1 MSTPA
6 PQTRRFD
13 PTTASPFASDFA
25 GGWTREEEEAEEA
38 RSEDRRPAEVEEH
51 AQKGPFSAWSD
62 APLASTRRPPPSAET
77 VGEAQLRIVGEM
89 VVLRCDAPLAHQ
101 FDSRISWE
109 KVNGSTPAM
118 PQNYRID
125 ETALIIPRV
134 RKDDAGVYR
143 CFVEGIHGELH
154 SSAVELK
161 VGDYVPTFNGNTI
174 IEVTPL
180 EADEWQRIEIELS
193 VRPTQPDG
201 TLYHAERTDD
211 EADQPQVFHNIA
223 LRRGHVVYSYDIGG
237 GAGRLQSN
245 DPVEMN
251 QWSKIVVKNNPSRVS
266 LNVNGQETNNTNE
279 RKVPVLLDSGESAV
293 FIGGMSP
300 QAKHYGRFEERAN
313 FKGSIS
319 RLLVNEKLIDIG
331 ESATSPPELTLSL
344 SSNECFEEPCQNGGF
359 CAPAHEH
366 EGYRCECDAEFSG
379 SHCQFRTRVCTNKME
394 CAAGVCVDGDW
405 GANHCV
411 CPWRRH
417 GARCEL
423 ERPAE
428 PEIVEET
435 PHKREAAFKFN
446 GQTSFLAVPAAQS
459 SRHFRLSMTLRP
471 NRTSGRQLIAYV
483 GSGYNAR
490 KSDYMALTIEND
502 RLIGTYK
509 TRDGREQVRSLA
521 PVQPDRVYQMGFLRS
536 GKSLEIRV
544 DGQFSGSTVEAPVF
558 ASGTELFVGGLPPGM
573 RPHEELAEHEF
584 FRGCIGNVHVNRE
597 LVDLEAENSGA
608 ESGDLQPC
616 TNRPPNSPIVKVAEE
631 KSVEYEV
638 PTPVYESQPKLQ
650 LHASAPEEIIET
662 GPDDAL
668 FYTVI
673 HSTRSPPLPPT
684 TTAVAYKTDGE
695 DESVEYEVLSR
706 EFEDEETTTTTRKPP
721 TRPSPPS
728 STTSIPRTSTT
739 PPRPTRIS
747 TTRAPSS
754 TSTPRPFSASNSPAL
769 KPTELVVH
777 ELAPDSAPVP
787 TERPATSTTAEVP
800 TSTRR
805 PPATTTMTTTES
817 PPTTTEEVAPF
828 DEPTALT
835 WRPIRV
841 HSADATPD
849 RLVPEDLCQSDVC
862 GPHGTCEPINITHV
876 ACSCRD
882 YFTGPNCDEFKPIEN
897 AARFEGNAFIVFS
910 VEEFPHLTSERRE
923 IVEFELRTNAEQGVI
938 FWQGQSPHS
947 ELAGEDYMSVGLN
960 DGHLVFSYELGGGAA
975 QLVSAE
981 PVNDGKVHRIRAE
994 RQGRNGTLKVDN
1006 SPPLHGKSSGIL
1018 AMLNVEGNIYLGGL
1032 PNLPSM
1038 TAGLYAENFV
1048 GCVADFRLNER
1059 KLDLMANAID
1069 GRNVKPCEEWER
1081 EKRRWFRER
1090 RRLRWRRQM
1099 RRRQLLRG

>member
-1 MSTPA
+1 MSTLA
-6 PQTRRFD
+6 PHTH
-13 PTTASPFASDFA
+13 FA

-38 RSEDRRPAEVEEH
+38 RSEDRRPAETEEH

-201 TLYHAERTDD
+201 TLYHAERTTD

-266 LNVNGQETNNTNE
+266 LNVNGQETNITNE

-428 PEIVEET
+428 LEIVEET

-459 SRHFRLSMTLRP
+459 SRHFRLSMTLRS

-509 TRDGREQVRSLA
+509 TRDGREQVRSLSA
-521 PVQPDRVYQMGFLRS
+521 VQPDRVYQVGFLRS

-597 LVDLEAENSGA
+597 LVDLEAANSGA

-616 TNRPPNSPIVKVAEE
+616 TNRPPNSPIVKVTEE

-638 PTPVYESQPKLQ
+638 PTTVYESQPKLQ

-673 HSTRSPPLPPT
+673 QSTRAPPLPPT
-684 TTAVAYKTDGE
+684 TTAVAYKTDAE

-706 EFEDEETTTTTRKPP
+706 EFEDEEATTTTRRPP
-721 TRPSPPS
+721 TQ
-728 STTSIPRTSTT
+728 
-739 PPRPTRIS
+739 
-747 TTRAPSS
+747 
-754 TSTPRPFSASNSPAL
+754 
-769 KPTELVVH
+769 
-777 ELAPDSAPVP
+777 
-787 TERPATSTTAEVP
+787 
-800 TSTRR
+800 
-805 PPATTTMTTTES
+805 
-817 PPTTTEEVAPF
+817 VAPF

-849 RLVPEDLCQSDVC
+849 RLVPEDLCQADVC

-1032 PNLPSM
+1032 PNLSSM